1 MPDPGRAGKGAAKDR
16 SGRGA
21 GKGDKR
27 AARQRSALE
36 AQLAKAD
43 KVVAKRTSQ
52 LEAATA
58 ARAKVAARLAAAPAP
73 AVSSAKPRA
82 TKATTTKPAA
92 KAVPA
97 KAAPAKGK
105 ATVTRGK
112 ASASGPMAYCLRD
125 KARVAMVAPRAVVL
139 AGGRKG
145 VSGTCPKCGAKLV
158 RLGVL

>member
-36 AQLAKAD
+36 SQLAKAD
-43 KVVAKRTSQ
+43 KVVAKRTAQ
-52 LEAATA
+52 LAAATA

-73 AVSSAKPRA
+73 SPSPAKPRA
-82 TKATTTKPAA
+82 AKAATTKPAA
-92 KAVPA
+92 KAAPASA
-97 KAAPAKGK
+97 KAKPTA
-105 ATVTRGK
+105 TRGS
-112 ASASGPMAYCLRD
+112 AGASGPMAYCLRD
-125 KARVAMVAPRAVVL
+125 KARVAMVAPKAVVL
-139 AGGRKG
+139 AGGRMG

-158 RLGVL
+158 RLGAL

>member
-36 AQLAKAD
+36 GQLAKAD
-43 KVVAKRTSQ
+43 KVVAKRTAQ

-58 ARAKVAARLAAAPAP
+58 ERAKVAARLAAAPAP
-73 AVSSAKPRA
+73 APSSAKTSA
-82 TKATTTKPAA
+82 TRTASTKPAA
-92 KAVPA
+92 KAAPA
-97 KAAPAKGK
+97 KAKAKST
-105 ATVTRGK
+105 ATRGK
-112 ASASGPMAYCLRD
+112 AGASGPMAYCLRD
-125 KARVAMVAPRAVVL
+125 KARVAMVAPKAVVL

-158 RLGVL
+158 RLGAL